1 VRRFFAF
8 SLVFIAFFSF
18 PAHAAE
24 LPGTVVR
31 GYEPP
36 AHRYGPGHRGIEFEA
51 PPGSQVR
58 AVAAGFV
65 TFAGTVAHRKFVTV
79 RAGQNLVTY
88 AYLAS
93 ITVATGDRIRIG
105 DRVGATYGRWH
116 LGLRVR
122 GEYADPM
129 ALFGGPPRVHLVPIN
144 AAKGT
149 G

>member
-36 AHRYGPGHRGIEFEA
+36 AHRFGPGHRGIEFETE
-51 PPGSQVR
+51 PGAAVI
-58 AVAAGFV
+58 AVADGTV
-65 TFAGTVAHRKFVTV
+65 TFAGKVANRLFVTV
-79 RAGQNLVTY
+79 RASRNLVTY

-93 ITVATGDRIRIG
+93 IAVATGDRIRIG
-105 DRVGATYGRWH
+105 DPVGATYGRWH

-129 ALFGGPPRVHLVPIN
+129 ALFGGPARVHLVPIN

>member
-1 VRRFFAF
+1 MRRFFALF
-8 SLVFIAFFSF
+8 VVAIAFVVQ
-18 PAHAAE
+18 PAHAVE
-24 LPGTVVR
+24 LPGAIVR

-51 PPGSQVR
+51 APGSSVR

-65 TFAGTVAHRKFVTV
+65 TFAGIVAHRKFVTV
-79 RAGQNLVTY
+79 RAGRYLVTY

-93 ITVATGDRIRIG
+93 IAVATGDRIRIG
-105 DRVGATYGRWH
+105 DPVGATYGRWH
-116 LGLRVR
+116 LGLRTR

-129 ALFGGPPRVHLVPIN
+129 TLFGGPLRVHLVPIN